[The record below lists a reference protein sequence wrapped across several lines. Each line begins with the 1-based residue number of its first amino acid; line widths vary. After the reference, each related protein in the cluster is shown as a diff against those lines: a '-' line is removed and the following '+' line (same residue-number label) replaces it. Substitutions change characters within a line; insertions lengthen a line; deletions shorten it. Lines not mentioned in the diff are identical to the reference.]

1 MKFPVINGTRHG
13 NTVAALLICAL
24 LSLAHTHPVQA
35 CPVKNE
41 HIEITAGG
49 HALTTE
55 VATSLA
61 GHMCGLAFRQ
71 DLPADHGMLFA
82 YAQDQIIAFW
92 MKDTRIHLSIAFIDA
107 GGKILEIHDMDP
119 RDPGRRYISGQP
131 ARYALEVNRGWFD
144 KHGIGV
150 GDSLEIDL
158 QSGTGIYRYSPDR

>member
-1 MKFPVINGTRHG
+1 MKFTAINSTRHG
-13 NTVAALLICAL
+13 NTLAALRICAL
-24 LSLAHTHPVQA
+24 LSLAHIHPVQA
-35 CPVKNE
+35 CPVENE
-41 HIEITAGG
+41 YIEITAGG
-49 HALTTE
+49 HTLTTE

-82 YAQDQIIAFW
+82 YAQDQIIGFW
-92 MKDTRIHLSIAFIDA
+92 MKDTHIHLSIAFMDA

-119 RDPGRRYISGQP
+119 SDPGRRYISTQP

-150 GDSLEIDL
+150 GNSLEIDL